1 MSRPMIL
8 HSNKFDNYSLYR
20 KYIDFSAVNTAK
32 LSINLSTNLSTKLLR
47 QMGSGYDYESPTTD
61 KYEG

>member
-32 LSINLSTNLSTKLLR
+32 LSTKLSTKLLR
-47 QMGSGYDYESPTTD
+47 QMGSGYNYESPTTD

>member
-20 KYIDFSAVNTAK
+20 KYIDFSAVNTVK
-32 LSINLSTNLSTKLLR
+32 LSTKLLR
-47 QMGSGYDYESPTTD
+47 QKGSGYDYESPTTD

>member
-8 HSNKFDNYSLYR
+8 HSNKFDNYSLYC

-32 LSINLSTNLSTKLLR
+32 LSIKLLH
-47 QMGSGYDYESPTTD
+47 QMESAHDYESPRTD